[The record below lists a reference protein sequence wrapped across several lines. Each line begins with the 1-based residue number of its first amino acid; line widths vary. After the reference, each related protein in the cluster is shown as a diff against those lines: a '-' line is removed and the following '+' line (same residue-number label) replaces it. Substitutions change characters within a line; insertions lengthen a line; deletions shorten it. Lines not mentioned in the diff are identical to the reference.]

1 MQTSPVVTDSIEH
14 KEYSIVR
21 LNKDNLEEVA
31 KLHAAVYSSV
41 PASGY
46 FSKKYNTAYTGI
58 EYTGFIAYNCENI
71 AVAFYAVIPCFIQ
84 YGKEIMLAA
93 QSADTMTHPQYRY
106 KGMFVELSNLTFELC
121 RKLGIHLIF
130 GFPNQNSYHGA
141 VNKLGWKMTHRL
153 DYFSIPVKGLRLES
167 ICSKFTFLK
176 KLYGLY
182 RQSVL
187 KKYINPG
194 KEVKSSAQEEGFAT
208 VYRSKDYFQY
218 KAYSQ
223 SQVIRLDSTSIWI
236 KGKYGLMIGD
246 IEGLNEKNFTTVL
259 ETLIGIARKLGV
271 KQVQFHCSP
280 GIQLHSLFS
289 AYCEPSPSYPALF
302 QDFGSPIL
310 PEKIKFTFADI
321 DIF

>member
-1 MQTSPVVTDSIEH
+1 MQTLPVIMDSIEQ

-21 LNKDNLEEVA
+21 LNKDNLQDVA
-31 KLHAAVYSSV
+31 KLHTAVYNSM
-41 PASGY
+41 PAPGY
-46 FSKKYNTAYTGI
+46 FSEKYNTAYTGI
-58 EYTGFIAYNCENI
+58 EYTGFIAYNRENI
-71 AVAFYAVIPCFIQ
+71 AVAYYGVIPCFIR
-84 YGKEIMLAA
+84 YGNEIILAA
-93 QSADTMTHPQYRY
+93 QSADTMTHPKYRY

-121 RKLGIHLIF
+121 RELGIRLIF

-167 ICSKFTFLK
+167 VCSKFGFSK

-187 KKYINPG
+187 KKYISP
-194 KEVKSSAQEEGFAT
+194 VKGVQNSAEEEGFAT
-208 VYRSKDYFQY
+208 VYRSEDYFQY
-218 KAYSQ
+218 KTYSR
-223 SQVIRLDSTSIWI
+223 SQVIRLDDTSIWI

-259 ETLIGIARKLGV
+259 ETLIGIAKKLGV
-271 KQVQFHCSP
+271 KEIQFHCSP

-289 AYCEPSPSYPALF
+289 AYCEPSPSYHALF
-302 QDFGSPIL
+302 QDFGSPVPL
-310 PEKIKFTFADI
+310 EKIKFIFADI
-321 DIF
+321 DVF